1 MTVETTE
8 TSSEHGALFEP
19 LPFSAEDVRHE
30 INRRR
35 GYRGGRVFLAVLAV
49 IIAALAIAVVVMFN
63 VTHSLKTVQSAT
75 MEPTLSQGQVVYVQ
89 DPQDIQAGDV
99 VVIKQLSGGDIFTR
113 IMACPGEWVGVT
125 DNNQLAVS
133 DKEITKGALLERGD
147 SSGTITLAL
156 QLPESTYIGASDD
169 TAISE
174 DLLLSSQSYIV
185 TEQIVNKVLFK
196 VWPPFDIGSM

>member
-1 MTVETTE
+1 MAVETAE
-8 TSSEHGALFEP
+8 ATSGHSTVFEP

-35 GYRGGRVFLAVLAV
+35 RHRGGRVFLTILVVLLV
-49 IIAALAIAVVVMFN
+49 ALAIAVAVMFN
-63 VTHSLKTVQSAT
+63 VTHSLKMVQSAT
-75 MEPTLSQGQVVYVQ
+75 MEPTLVQGQVVYVQ
-89 DPQDIQAGDV
+89 DPKDIQAGDV
-99 VVIKQLSGGDIFTR
+99 VVVKQLSGGDIFTR

-133 DKEITKGALLERGD
+133 DQEIIKGALVERGD

-156 QLPESTYIGASDD
+156 QLPESTYIVASDD

-185 TEQIVNKVLFK
+185 TEQIVDKVLYK
-196 VWPPFDIGSM
+196 VWPLTEIGSV

>member
-1 MTVETTE
+1 MTATTTE
-8 TSSEHGALFEP
+8 TSSERGALFEP
-19 LPFSAEDVRHE
+19 LPFSAEDVRRE
-30 INRRR
+30 INRGRR
-35 GYRGGRVFLAVLAV
+35 HRGGRIFLVVLAV

-99 VVIKQLSGGDIFTR
+99 VVIKQLSGGDIITR

-147 SSGTITLAL
+147 SSGTVTLAL
-156 QLPESTYIGASDD
+156 QLPESTYIVANDD

-196 VWPPFDIGSM
+196 VWPPFDIGSV